1 MLLGIDIGGTT
12 INIGL
17 VEEGRVIRTETIPSF
32 TPNATKA
39 ETLNYLAEAITKAL
53 VPEVESVGI
62 GVPSIVDPVKGI
74 VYQAVNIP
82 SWDEVCL
89 KDELEWR
96 LKIPVHINNDSN
108 CFAVGAAAK
117 LDRVYPVMVGITLG
131 TGLGM
136 GVIKDGELLCGT
148 RCGIGELGSAMYNG
162 ADYETFCSKKFF
174 TQRGW
179 GGKELGWKAAAG
191 DPEALAIERE
201 FGMHLGNLLALVMFA
216 YDPDCIVLGGG
227 VANSYDHFK
236 DSMWETLRKG
246 YPYPLDFLRI
256 EVMPQ
261 GEIAVL
267 GAAELK

>member
-39 ETLNYLAEAITKAL
+39 ETLNYLAEAIMKAL

-136 GVIKDGELLCGT
+136 GVIKDGELFCGT
-148 RCGIGELGSAMYNG
+148 EVLHAAR
-162 ADYETFCSKKFF
+162 
-174 TQRGW
+174 
-179 GGKELGWKAAAG
+179 LGWQGTGLEGCLRRPRGACNRARIRHAPWEPSRPG
-191 DPEALAIERE
+191 D
-201 FGMHLGNLLALVMFA
+201 V
-216 YDPDCIVLGGG
+216 C
-227 VANSYDHFK
+227 
-236 DSMWETLRKG
+236 LRPGLHRPWRRRGK
-246 YPYPLDFLRI
+246 FL
-256 EVMPQ
+256 
-261 GEIAVL
+261 
-267 GAAELK
+267 